1 MTVKDVAGFMLEEI
15 KKNGSLPQ
23 VGLADVIKEKFGNE
37 FVFETTHKTF
47 VIDRKVL
54 REFNK
59 LKGDDIVWDKDRCCW
74 R

>member
-1 MTVKDVAGFMLEEI
+1 MSVKDVAGFMLNEI

-23 VGLADVIKEKFGNE
+23 VGLADVIRDKFGKE
-37 FVFETTHKTF
+37 FVFETAHKTLT
-47 VIDRKVL
+47 IDRKVL

-59 LKGDDIVWDKDRCCW
+59 IKGDDIVWDKDRCCW